1 MAWKSKEDT
10 KLKLWGYYCQRNSN
24 MNKTLWPRSRVVDSQ
39 VSIKMVRCLFCR
51 TTWLAPSCWC
61 TPILPFS
68 APVEIRTHGTSCSP
82 SILWHCC
89 VLACSSR
96 SSSPTFL
103 QPPLQS
109 VLAVLLVNNLRG
121 VAGEVAHCKE
131 YKVWRWQWTGQ
142 PPEIWGQLQTEL
154 YFYYCCSCGQQPTR
168 PLRLFSKGINR
179 H

>member
-1 MAWKSKEDT
+1 
-10 KLKLWGYYCQRNSN
+10 
-24 MNKTLWPRSRVVDSQ
+24 MNKTLAQELLTVKYQSKRSNVCFVEQLDQPLVVD
-39 VSIKMVRCLFCR
+39 V
-51 TTWLAPSCWC
+51 
-61 TPILPFS
+61 LPFS
-68 APVEIRTHGTSCSP
+68 APVEIRTHGTSCFP
-82 SILWHCC
+82 SILWHYC

>member
-1 MAWKSKEDT
+1 
-10 KLKLWGYYCQRNSN
+10 
-24 MNKTLWPRSRVVDSQ
+24 MNKTLAQELLTVKYQSKRFNVCFVEQLDQPLVVD
-39 VSIKMVRCLFCR
+39 V
-51 TTWLAPSCWC
+51 
-61 TPILPFS
+61 LPFS
-68 APVEIRTHGTSCSP
+68 HSLLQSRSEHTAPVALPRYFGITVSWPAPAGHHLRP
-82 SILWHCC
+82 SY
-89 VLACSSR
+89 SR
-96 SSSPTFL
+96 HYKVF
-103 QPPLQS
+103 
-109 VLAVLLVNNLRG
+109 LAVLLVDNLRG